1 MKYGRTA
8 FVVGFMFTVG
18 KYVGEELIGFT
29 EGAIKAT
36 LRINA
41 KNGNVT
47 ALRMC
52 KSMGIKIDSVAKDTV
67 IGFKAE

>member
-1 MKYGRTA
+1 MKCGRTA

-41 KNGNVT
+41 KKRKRNRPKNV
-47 ALRMC
+47 
-52 KSMGIKIDSVAKDTV
+52 
-67 IGFKAE
+67 

>member
-29 EGAIKAT
+29 EGAIKAM

-41 KNGNVT
+41 KNGNIT

-52 KSMGIKIDSVAKDTV
+52 KTMGVEIDPAAKDIV
-67 IGFKAE
+67 IGFKAK